1 MDEHKLEYIYQKI
14 AQTVVDTIP
23 EEWIK
28 VYTYAEISDDVSN
41 VFFYYY
47 SNSGISPIHS
57 HNIPKLFDFDERDY
71 EVLWEQILGNFEELW
86 SEFKKQNQE
95 SWTNL
100 TMFFNSEG
108 DIKVEYDYEDL
119 SDADDYERRI
129 IWKYKYLNLKPE
141 DEDDKEFLEKYLKS
155 IEVNNE

>member
-1 MDEHKLEYIYQKI
+1 MDENKLEDIYQRI

-28 VYTYAEISDDVSN
+28 VYIYAEVSEDVIN

-47 SNSGISPIHS
+47 PDSGSSPIHS
-57 HNIPKLFDFDERDY
+57 HNIPMIFDIAEEDY
-71 EVLWEQILGNFEELW
+71 ETLWEQILENFEEMW
-86 SEFKKQNQE
+86 SEFKNQDQE

-100 TMFFNSEG
+100 TMIFNSEG
-108 DIKVEYDYEDL
+108 DFKVDYDYEDL

-129 IWKYKYLNLKPE
+129 IWKYKYLDLIPKE
-141 DEDDKEFLEKYLKS
+141 DDDKEFLGNYLKTM
-155 IEVNNE
+155 EVNNE